1 MNIGL
6 IKRKIY
12 YLIKRK
18 IYRNTMADAVENT
31 KMEKLISLFKKLL
44 NRGKCKI
51 AEYLWYWRPTSN
63 KNCIIVVGVVL
74 EN

>member
-18 IYRNTMADAVENT
+18 ICRNTMADAVENT

-51 AEYLWYWRPTSN
+51 AEYL
-63 KNCIIVVGVVL
+63 
-74 EN
+74 

>member
-1 MNIGL
+1 MFSKWNSVTWLLIIQISQYYLMNIGL

-18 IYRNTMADAVENT
+18 ICRNTMADAVENT

-51 AEYLWYWRPTSN
+51 AE
-63 KNCIIVVGVVL
+63 
-74 EN
+74 